1 MKIGDGAIF
10 NLQSSIFNYGMSVS
24 ERPLIA
30 VVGVC
35 ASGKST
41 LAAGLREAGW
51 NARQVLQE
59 HSYVPYMWQRI
70 TNPDLLICL
79 DCALETTRLRRRDPN
94 FPDWIYD
101 NERHRLR
108 HAREHCDLYIATDEL
123 TPREILNV
131 ALEFVSK
138 HSF

>member
-1 MKIGDGAIF
+1 MTAPD
-10 NLQSSIFNYGMSVS
+10 
-24 ERPLIA
+24 RPLIA

-41 LAAGLREAGW
+41 LAAGLRALGW

-70 TNPDLLICL
+70 TNPDILIYL
-79 DCALETTRLRRRDPN
+79 DCTLDTTRLRRKNPD
-94 FPDWIYD
+94 FPDWMHA

-108 HAREHCDLYIATDEL
+108 HARAHCDLYIATDDL
-123 TPREILNV
+123 TPEEILAR
-131 ALEFVSK
+131 ALEFVSRSQGASA

>member
-1 MKIGDGAIF
+1 
-10 NLQSSIFNYGMSVS
+10 MSVR

-41 LAAGLREAGW
+41 LAQSLRAAGW

-70 TNPDLLICL
+70 TNPDILICL
-79 DCALETTRLRRRDPN
+79 DCKLETTRLRRRDPN

-101 NERHRLR
+101 AERYRLR
-108 HAREHCDLYIATDEL
+108 HAREHCDLYIPTDDLAPAQILDLALSHLSATQ
-123 TPREILNV
+123 
-131 ALEFVSK
+131 
-138 HSF
+138 

>member
-1 MKIGDGAIF
+1 LD
-10 NLQSSIFNYGMSVS
+10 
-24 ERPLIA
+24 ERRPLVA

-41 LAAGLREAGW
+41 LAAGLRAAGW

-59 HSYVPYMWQRI
+59 HSYVPYMWRRI
-70 TNPDLLICL
+70 TNPDLLIYL
-79 DCALETTRLRRRDPN
+79 DCELETTRLRRRDPN
-94 FPDWIYD
+94 FPDWIYA

-108 HAREHCDLYIATDEL
+108 HAREHCDLYIATDEM
-123 TPREILNV
+123 TPEQVFDL
-131 ALEFVSK
+131 ALGFVSK

>member
-1 MKIGDGAIF
+1 
-10 NLQSSIFNYGMSVS
+10 VS
-24 ERPLIA
+24 GTVRDRPLIA

-41 LAAGLREAGW
+41 LAAGLRAAGW

-59 HSYVPYMWQRI
+59 HSYVPYMWRRI
-70 TNPDLLICL
+70 TNPDLLIYL
-79 DCALETTRLRRRDPN
+79 DCALETTRARRRDPN
-94 FPDWIYD
+94 FPDWIYA

-108 HAREHCDLYIATDEL
+108 HAREHCDLYIATDAL
-123 TPREILNV
+123 TREEILARALAFV
-131 ALEFVSK
+131 ARSESASG

>member
-1 MKIGDGAIF
+1 MD
-10 NLQSSIFNYGMSVS
+10 VR

-30 VVGVC
+30 VVGVS

-41 LAAGLREAGW
+41 LAAGLRTAGW

-70 TNPDLLICL
+70 TNPDLLIYL
-79 DCALETTRLRRRDPN
+79 DCEIETTRRRRNNPN
-94 FPDWIYD
+94 FEAWIYD
-101 NERHRLR
+101 AERFRLR
-108 HAREHCDLYIATDEL
+108 HAREHCNLYIATDHL
-123 TPREILNV
+123 TPAAILEL
-131 ALEFVSK
+131 ALAFVSK

>member
-1 MKIGDGAIF
+1 M
-10 NLQSSIFNYGMSVS
+10 NEQ
-24 ERPLIA
+24 RPLIA

-41 LAAGLREAGW
+41 LAAGLRAAGW

-59 HSYVPYMWQRI
+59 HSYVPYMWRRI
-70 TNPDLLICL
+70 TNPDILIYL
-79 DCALETTRLRRRDPN
+79 DCALDTTRLRRKAPD
-94 FPDWIYD
+94 FPDWIYA

-108 HAREHCDLYIATDEL
+108 HAREHCDLYIATDDLSPQDILAL
-123 TPREILNV
+123 T
-131 ALEFVSK
+131 LEFVAGWQTASE